1 MITTNIYNNL
11 PSKTS
16 TEFYEERDNSFYL
29 TKINTN
35 YDEGDVFTTSTPIAC
50 RALAFAIKAG
60 TKIIVNGVSLEIYAD
75 AAESATQFFITATT
89 LETALDFGSIVSID
103 QKNLFLQYQQKTE
116 GTIGGIP
123 VGADYLGPI
132 AYNSVTRVYSIL
144 GVDPTYVKVLPRDF
158 MINEDGAYEALE
170 FKDSANSGLQ
180 VGDAAQEMI
189 ATVNIPYG
197 TSATEVY
204 IWGSNTSKVVEV
216 YECRVDTNGIGSAI
230 GTGTTNGAA
239 IALTSTTSTSVNYL
253 LIIVKVTATSNRIFG
268 GKVTL
273 TQN

>member
-29 TKINTN
+29 TKITTN

-60 TKIIVNGVSLEIYAD
+60 TKIIVNGVSLEVYAD
-75 AAESATQFFITATT
+75 AAASATQFFITATT

-116 GTIGGIP
+116 GTIAGMP
-123 VGADYLGPI
+123 VSADTLGPI
-132 AYNSVTRVYSIL
+132 EYKGGVYSIT
-144 GVDPTYVKVLPRDF
+144 GVDPTYVKILPRDF
-158 MINEDGAYEALE
+158 MINEDGGYEALE
-170 FKDSANSGLQ
+170 FKDATNTGLQ

-197 TSATEVY
+197 TTATEVTV
-204 IWGSNTSKVVEV
+204 WGSVTTKVVEAYV
-216 YECRVDTNGIGSAI
+216 GDVSANGIGSAI
-230 GTGTTNGAA
+230 GTGTTNGSA
-239 IALTSTTSTSVNYL
+239 ISLTSTPSSSRNYL
-253 LIIVKVTATSNRIFG
+253 LIIVKVTATSNRIYG
-268 GKVTL
+268 GTVTL